1 MNGAIMKLLFHRISR
16 AAVISALFVIAT
28 TITTRAQDPRIRL
41 AHLDHLATKA
51 SETVDV
57 NIDERLIQLAAKL
70 FNDKDE
76 DEAKIKKLVNGLK
89 GIYVKSFEFDDEN
102 GYSTAD
108 VDSIRSQ
115 LREPAW
121 TRLVNVTSKREGT
134 VEVYLALNGSDVL
147 GLAVLSAEPKE
158 LTIVNIVGPV
168 DLEKLAKLEGN
179 LGIPDL
185 GIEPTKHKTKNE
197 Q

>member
-1 MNGAIMKLLFHRISR
+1 MNGASMKLLFHTISR
-16 AAVISALFVIAT
+16 TALISVLFVIAT
-28 TITTRAQDPRIRL
+28 TITSHAQDPRIRL
-41 AHLDHLATKA
+41 AHLDYLAKKA

-76 DEAKIKKLVNGLK
+76 DEAKVKKLVNGLK
-89 GIYVKSFEFDDEN
+89 GIYVKSFEFEN
-102 GYSTAD
+102 ENDYSSAD

-121 TRLVNVTSKREGT
+121 SRLVNVTSKRDGI
-134 VEVYLALNGSDVL
+134 VEVYIALNGSDVL

-158 LTIVNIVGPV
+158 LTVVNIVGPV

>member
-1 MNGAIMKLLFHRISR
+1 MKLLFHTISR
-16 AAVISALFVIAT
+16 TPLMCAVLVIMT
-28 TITTRAQDPRIRL
+28 TVTTYAQDPRIRL
-41 AHLDHLATKA
+41 AHLDYLATKA

-57 NIDERLIQLAAKL
+57 NIDERLIQLAAKV

-76 DEAKIKKLVNGLK
+76 DEAQIKKLVNGLK
-89 GIYVKSFEFDDEN
+89 GIYVKSFEFEN
-102 GYSTAD
+102 ENDYSSAD

-121 TRLVNVTSKREGT
+121 SRLVNVRSKRDGI
-134 VEVYLALNGSDVL
+134 VEVYVALNGTDVV

-158 LTIVNIVGPV
+158 LTVVNIVGPV

-185 GIEPTKHKTKNE
+185 GIQPSKHKTKNE

>member
-1 MNGAIMKLLFHRISR
+1 MNGASMKLLFHTLSRIGLLSGLL
-16 AAVISALFVIAT
+16 VITT
-28 TITTRAQDPRIRL
+28 TITTHAQDPRIRL
-41 AHLDHLATKA
+41 GHLDYLATKA

-57 NIDERLIQLAAKL
+57 NIDERLIRLAAKI
-70 FNDKDE
+70 FDEKDE
-76 DEAKIKKLVNGLK
+76 DEAKIKKLVIGLK
-89 GIYVKSFEFDDEN
+89 GIYVKSFEFDNEN
-102 GYSTAD
+102 VYSTAD

-121 TRLVNVTSKREGT
+121 TRLVNVTSKRDGI
-134 VEVYLALNGSDVL
+134 VEVYLALNGPDVI

-158 LTIVNIVGPV
+158 LTVVNIIGPV
-168 DLEKLAKLEGN
+168 DLQKLAKLEGN

-185 GIEPTKHKTKNE
+185 GIQPGKPKTKNE

>member
-1 MNGAIMKLLFHRISR
+1 MKLLFHTISR
-16 AAVISALFVIAT
+16 TALISVLFVIAT
-28 TITTRAQDPRIRL
+28 TITTHAQDPRIRL
-41 AHLDHLATKA
+41 AHLDYLAKKA

-76 DEAKIKKLVNGLK
+76 DEAKVKKLVNGLK
-89 GIYVKSFEFDDEN
+89 GIYVKSFEFEN
-102 GYSTAD
+102 ENDYSSAD

-121 TRLVNVTSKREGT
+121 SRLVNVTSKRDGV
-134 VEVYLALNGSDVL
+134 VEVYIALNGSDVL

-158 LTIVNIVGPV
+158 LTVVNIVGPV

>member
-1 MNGAIMKLLFHRISR
+1 MKSLFQTISR
-16 AAVISALFVIAT
+16 TPLLALLFVIAAAT
-28 TITTRAQDPRIRL
+28 TTRAQDPKIQL
-41 AHLDHLATKA
+41 AHLDHLAA
-51 SETVDV
+51 RANQTVDV
-57 NIDERLIQLAAKL
+57 NIDERLIQIAAKI

-76 DEAKIKKLVNGLK
+76 DEAQVKKLVNGLK
-89 GIYVKSFEFDDEN
+89 GIYVKSFEFDNDNE
-102 GYSTAD
+102 YSSAD

-121 TRLVNVTSKREGT
+121 TRLVNVRSKREGN
-134 VEVYLALNGSDVL
+134 VEVYISLVGSQIN
-147 GLAVLSAEPKE
+147 GLAVVSAEPRE

-185 GIEPTKHKTKNE
+185 GIEPTKPKTKND

>member
-1 MNGAIMKLLFHRISR
+1 MNGASMKLLFHAISGFIC
-16 AAVISALFVIAT
+16 ALLVIMT
-28 TITTRAQDPRIRL
+28 TITTYAQDPRIRL
-41 AHLDHLATKA
+41 AHLDYLATKA

-76 DEAKIKKLVNGLK
+76 DEAQIKKLVNGLK
-89 GIYVKSFEFDDEN
+89 GIYVKSFEFDNEN
-102 GYSTAD
+102 EYSSAD

-121 TRLVNVTSKREGT
+121 SRLVNVTSKREGI
-134 VEVYLALNGSDVL
+134 VEVYVALNGADVV

-168 DLEKLAKLEGN
+168 DLQKLAKLEGN

-185 GIEPTKHKTKNE
+185 GIQPNKPKTKNE

>member
-1 MNGAIMKLLFHRISR
+1 MKLLFHTISR
-16 AAVISALFVIAT
+16 TALISMLFVIAT
-28 TITTRAQDPRIRL
+28 TITTHAQDPRIRL
-41 AHLDHLATKA
+41 AHLDYLAKKA

-76 DEAKIKKLVNGLK
+76 DEAKVKKLVNGLK
-89 GIYVKSFEFDDEN
+89 GIYVKSFEFEN
-102 GYSTAD
+102 ENDYSSAD

-121 TRLVNVTSKREGT
+121 SRLVNVTSKRDGI
-134 VEVYLALNGSDVL
+134 VEVYIALNGSDVL

-158 LTIVNIVGPV
+158 LTVVNIVGPV

>member
-1 MNGAIMKLLFHRISR
+1 MKLLFHAISGFIC
-16 AAVISALFVIAT
+16 ALLVIMT
-28 TITTRAQDPRIRL
+28 TITTYAQDPRIRL
-41 AHLDHLATKA
+41 AHLDYLAKKA

-76 DEAKIKKLVNGLK
+76 DEAQIKKLVNGLK
-89 GIYVKSFEFDDEN
+89 GIYVKSFEFDNEN
-102 GYSTAD
+102 EYSSAD

-121 TRLVNVTSKREGT
+121 SRLVNVTSKREGI
-134 VEVYLALNGSDVL
+134 VEVYVALNGADVV

-168 DLEKLAKLEGN
+168 DLQKLAKLEGN

-185 GIEPTKHKTKNE
+185 GIQPNKPKTKNE

>member
-1 MNGAIMKLLFHRISR
+1 MKLLFHRISR
-16 AAVISALFVIAT
+16 ALLISALFVITT
-28 TITTRAQDPRIRL
+28 TITIHAQDPRIRL
-41 AHLDHLATKA
+41 APLDHLATKA

-89 GIYVKSFEFDDEN
+89 GIYVKSFEFDNEN
-102 GYSTAD
+102 DYSSAD

-121 TRLVNVTSKREGT
+121 SRLVNVTSKRDGI
-134 VEVYLALNGSDVL
+134 VEVYVALNGPDVL
-147 GLAVLSAEPKE
+147 GLTVLSAEPKE

-168 DLEKLAKLEGN
+168 DLEKLAKLQGN
-179 LGIPDL
+179 LNIPDL
-185 GIEPTKHKTKNE
+185 GIEPSKTKIKNE

>member
-1 MNGAIMKLLFHRISR
+1 MKLLFHTISR
-16 AAVISALFVIAT
+16 TALISVLFVIAT
-28 TITTRAQDPRIRL
+28 TITSHAQDPRIRL
-41 AHLDHLATKA
+41 AHLDYLAKKA

-76 DEAKIKKLVNGLK
+76 DEAKVKKLVNGLK
-89 GIYVKSFEFDDEN
+89 GIYVKSFEFEN
-102 GYSTAD
+102 ENDYSSAD

-121 TRLVNVTSKREGT
+121 SRLVNVTSKRDGI
-134 VEVYLALNGSDVL
+134 VEVYIALNGSDVL

-158 LTIVNIVGPV
+158 LTVVNIVGPV

>member
-1 MNGAIMKLLFHRISR
+1 MKLLFHTISR
-16 AAVISALFVIAT
+16 IAVISVLFVIAT
-28 TITTRAQDPRIRL
+28 TITTHAQDPRIRL
-41 AHLDHLATKA
+41 AHLDYLAKKA

-76 DEAKIKKLVNGLK
+76 DEAKVKKLVNGLK
-89 GIYVKSFEFDDEN
+89 GIYVKSFEFEN
-102 GYSTAD
+102 ENDYSLAD

-121 TRLVNVTSKREGT
+121 SRLVNVTSKRDGI
-134 VEVYLALNGSDVL
+134 VEVYIALNGSDVL

-158 LTIVNIVGPV
+158 LTVVNIVGPV

>member
-1 MNGAIMKLLFHRISR
+1 MKLLFHTISR
-16 AAVISALFVIAT
+16 TALISVLFVIAT
-28 TITTRAQDPRIRL
+28 TITSHAQDPRIRL
-41 AHLDHLATKA
+41 AHLDYLAKKA

-76 DEAKIKKLVNGLK
+76 DEAKVKKLVNGLK
-89 GIYVKSFEFDDEN
+89 GIYVKSFEFEN
-102 GYSTAD
+102 ENDYSSAD

-115 LREPAW
+115 LREPVW
-121 TRLVNVTSKREGT
+121 SRLVNVTSKRDGI
-134 VEVYLALNGSDVL
+134 VEVYIALNGSDVL

-158 LTIVNIVGPV
+158 LTVVNIVGPV

>member
-1 MNGAIMKLLFHRISR
+1 MKLLFHRISR
-16 AAVISALFVIAT
+16 ALLISALFVITT
-28 TITTRAQDPRIRL
+28 TITIHAQDPRIRL
-41 AHLDHLATKA
+41 APLDHHSAKA

-102 GYSTAD
+102 VYSTAD
-108 VDSIRSQ
+108 IDSIRSQ

-121 TRLVNVTSKREGT
+121 SRLVNVTSKRDGI
-134 VEVYLALNGSDVL
+134 VEVYLALNGPNVL

-168 DLEKLAKLEGN
+168 DLEKLAKLQGN
-179 LGIPDL
+179 LNIPDL
-185 GIEPTKHKTKNE
+185 GIEPSKTKIKNE

>member
-1 MNGAIMKLLFHRISR
+1 MKLLFHTLSRIGLLSGLL
-16 AAVISALFVIAT
+16 VITT
-28 TITTRAQDPRIRL
+28 TITTHAQDPRIRL
-41 AHLDHLATKA
+41 GHLDYLATKA

-57 NIDERLIQLAAKL
+57 NIDERLIRLAAKI
-70 FNDKDE
+70 FDEKDE
-76 DEAKIKKLVNGLK
+76 DEAKIKKLVIGLK
-89 GIYVKSFEFDDEN
+89 GIYVKSFEFDNEN
-102 GYSTAD
+102 VYSTAD

-121 TRLVNVTSKREGT
+121 TRLVNVTSKRDGI
-134 VEVYLALNGSDVL
+134 VEVYLALNGSDVI

-158 LTIVNIVGPV
+158 LTVVNIIGPV
-168 DLEKLAKLEGN
+168 DLQKLAKLEGN

-185 GIEPTKHKTKNE
+185 GIQPGKPKTKNE

>member
-1 MNGAIMKLLFHRISR
+1 MKLLFHTISR
-16 AAVISALFVIAT
+16 TALISMLFVIAT
-28 TITTRAQDPRIRL
+28 TITTHAQDPRIRL
-41 AHLDHLATKA
+41 AHLDYLAKKA

-76 DEAKIKKLVNGLK
+76 DEAKVKKLVNGLK
-89 GIYVKSFEFDDEN
+89 GIYVKSFEFEN
-102 GYSTAD
+102 ENDYSLAD

-121 TRLVNVTSKREGT
+121 SRLVNVTSKRDGI
-134 VEVYLALNGSDVL
+134 VEVYIALNGSDVL

-158 LTIVNIVGPV
+158 LTVVNIVGPV

>member
-1 MNGAIMKLLFHRISR
+1 MKLLFHTISR
-16 AAVISALFVIAT
+16 TALISVLFVIAT
-28 TITTRAQDPRIRL
+28 TITTHAQDPRIRL
-41 AHLDHLATKA
+41 AHLDYLAKKA

-76 DEAKIKKLVNGLK
+76 DEAKVKKLVNGLK
-89 GIYVKSFEFDDEN
+89 GIYVKSFEFEN
-102 GYSTAD
+102 ENDYSSAD

-121 TRLVNVTSKREGT
+121 SRLVNVTSKRDGI
-134 VEVYLALNGSDVL
+134 VEVYIALNGSDVL

-158 LTIVNIVGPV
+158 LTVVNIVGPV